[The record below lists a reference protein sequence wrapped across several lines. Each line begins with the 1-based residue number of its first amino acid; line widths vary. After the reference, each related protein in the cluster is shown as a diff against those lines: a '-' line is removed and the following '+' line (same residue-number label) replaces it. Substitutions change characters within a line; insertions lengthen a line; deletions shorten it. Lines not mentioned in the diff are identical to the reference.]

1 MRMGRAKTLL
11 GAVVLAVVLALP
23 AWGAPLI
30 PLVPRA
36 AWVYGGTVRWTP
48 DGTTKEKTGKVT
60 WTMEVLQVR
69 SVPQGRAALVRGL
82 VTELT
87 WYEPGQKPGYSVLLQ
102 AGSDLYAFPQ
112 TGEGEARAFLAE
124 LAQGGRSLLTAD
136 ALLLDGP
143 LTRGKVWGEDR
154 TREDRL
160 YLWTV
165 EDLRARTLVIP
176 GLSPRRV
183 SAARIAY
190 RTQGDASGLEVAPGV
205 GILSWTYEHRG
216 TPAEVDVTL
225 VRCRNLP

>member
-1 MRMGRAKTLL
+1 MKRGRIGEFLGALLL
-11 GAVVLAVVLALP
+11 GALLAAP

-60 WTMEVLQVR
+60 WTMKILQVR

-112 TGEGEARAFLAE
+112 EGEGEGRAFLAE
-124 LAQGGRSLLTAD
+124 LAKGGRSLLAAD

-143 LTRGKVWGEDR
+143 FVRGKRWGDGKGR
-154 TREDRL
+154 PDGL
-160 YLWTV
+160 YCWVV
-165 EDLRARTLVIP
+165 ESVSQRALGIRGIGAKSRP
-176 GLSPRRV
+176 SV
-183 SAARIAY
+183 SLAY
-190 RTQGDASGLEVAPGV
+190 RTQADVSSLEVVPGL
-205 GILSWTYEHRG
+205 GILSWSYEHRG
-216 TPAEVDVTL
+216 TAAAVDLNL
-225 VRCRNLP
+225 VECRNLP